1 MKTVVFGKIVE
12 IRHEIDANVKAIKD
26 ENGKDVVVYEERPKK
41 KIVETVTGYK
51 EILRYD
57 GEPRYNKGSVLFGS
71 FYYDSFNIGE
81 DEVVNREKEVF
92 RADLN
97 EVHLY
102 VDKVLEVKELYKDEI
117 EEMYNVYI
125 QDFNEQMILS
135 DKCMKSYCD
144 LHKLLYE
151 ETDAIELFKLVYPD
165 EEYEIKDGKMTVR
178 KGMLTATPSDIRF
191 LSNYDTIITPCAD
204 CAPSICNY
212 IKKSY
217 E

>member
-12 IRHEIDANVKAIKD
+12 IRHEIDAKFKAIKD

-57 GEPRYNKGSVLFGS
+57 GEPRYNKGAVLFGN
-71 FYYDSFNIGE
+71 FYYDEFYISEN
-81 DEVVNREKEVF
+81 EVVSREREVF

-102 VDKVLEVKELYKDEI
+102 VNKVLEAKELYKDEI

-165 EEYEIKDGKMTVR
+165 EEYEIKDGKMMVR
-178 KGMLTATPSDIRF
+178 KDIFTVMPSDIR
-191 LSNYDTIITPCAD
+191 LLNDYATISTAYAD
-204 CAPSICNY
+204 CAPSICGY
-212 IKKSY
+212 IKKSC

>member
-12 IRHEIDANVKAIKD
+12 IRHEIDAKVKAIKD

-57 GEPRYNKGSVLFGS
+57 GEPRYNKGPVSFGS
-71 FYYDSFNIGE
+71 FYYDSFNISE
-81 DEVVNREKEVF
+81 DEVVAKEKEVF

-102 VDKVLEVKELYKDEI
+102 VNKILEVEELYKDEI

-135 DKCMKSYCD
+135 NKCMKSYCD

-151 ETDAIELFKLVYPD
+151 ETDATELFKLVYPD
-165 EEYEIKDGKMTVR
+165 EEYEIKDGKMIVKKDLLTV
-178 KGMLTATPSDIRF
+178 MPSDIR
-191 LSNYDTIITPCAD
+191 LLRDYATISTSYDD
-204 CAPSICNY
+204 RVSSICGY
-212 IKKSY
+212 IKKSC